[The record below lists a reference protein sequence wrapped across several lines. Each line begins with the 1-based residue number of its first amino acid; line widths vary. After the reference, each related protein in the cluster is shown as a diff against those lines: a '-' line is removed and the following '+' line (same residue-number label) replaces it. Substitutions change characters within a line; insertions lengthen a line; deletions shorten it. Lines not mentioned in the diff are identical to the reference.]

1 MLSGSLFSSR
11 AFGSNLSSCSLLRV
25 AVMEDDL
32 VSQAASSVGPVV
44 LATLA
49 VCFTLSKACV
59 CCLCNAKST
68 DPSPLVGGE
77 EDDQYGGRRPWNKYR
92 KVRHPGSDE
101 QVKVPEGKLCMICF
115 STFRALGLNY
125 KYPSYGAYYKEIVND
140 NSKHTS
146 FINSMK
152 EWIKQRNED
161 PTGRMDREAV
171 KKAHTT
177 LHSETKTG
185 VKLKGPK
192 REFVLLEHWDP
203 KLDGELDEAHIVEET
218 WQGKKVKGIWR
229 AKGRAGVLEA
239 SGYEDTSLAERTEE
253 HSGSGPFAE
262 QALVTKKT
270 ALQKVFADA
279 DEERQKHTVAAGP
292 ASQAGD
298 VLATLQKMLP
308 NLKLAG
314 GGQALSADPEADE
327 ASPSALVD
335 LHKDEDE
342 DEAEEEEEV
351 CPAARLAAT
360 VGGPKAAKAK
370 PKANPKATAKAAS
383 RPSVTATP
391 KAAEGR
397 RPGEQSNS
405 SARPKAAA
413 AKATEEP
420 QKRVAATETLQL
432 DGRGKRLKENLAEMC
447 QKLEDTLEANHLE
460 VNYSLQHAD
469 AKLVYSK
476 KTKALNSLLNT
487 ATKQIKKIED
497 SVNKHGLVE
506 ELERFQSLQDV
517 IQKLLDVFTR
527 LNIASPV
534 ADELAEAVEACKSSP
549 FNIVLGPEVWQKLLS
564 TKCSQCCLYQDF
576 SAYCKLFRSSED
588 EARRLHIWAKLA
600 TK

>member
-218 WQGKKVKGIWR
+218 WQGKKVKGIWK

-239 SGYEDTSLAERTEE
+239 SQYEDTSLAERTEE

-270 ALQKVFADA
+270 TLQKVFADA

-335 LHKDEDE
+335 SHKDEDE

-351 CPAARLAAT
+351 CSSLAHFGHAGRAAR
-360 VGGPKAAKAK
+360 
-370 PKANPKATAKAAS
+370 AAS
-383 RPSVTATP
+383 
-391 KAAEGR
+391 AAQLGR
-397 RPGEQSNS
+397 
-405 SARPKAAA
+405 
-413 AKATEEP
+413 
-420 QKRVAATETLQL
+420 
-432 DGRGKRLKENLAEMC
+432 
-447 QKLEDTLEANHLE
+447 
-460 VNYSLQHAD
+460 
-469 AKLVYSK
+469 
-476 KTKALNSLLNT
+476 
-487 ATKQIKKIED
+487 
-497 SVNKHGLVE
+497 
-506 ELERFQSLQDV
+506 
-517 IQKLLDVFTR
+517 
-527 LNIASPV
+527 
-534 ADELAEAVEACKSSP
+534 
-549 FNIVLGPEVWQKLLS
+549 
-564 TKCSQCCLYQDF
+564 
-576 SAYCKLFRSSED
+576 
-588 EARRLHIWAKLA
+588 
-600 TK
+600 

>member
-32 VSQAASSVGPVV
+32 LSQAASSVGPVV

-218 WQGKKVKGIWR
+218 WQGKKVKGIR
-229 AKGRAGVLEA
+229 PKGVPVCWKLP
-239 SGYEDTSLAERTEE
+239 SMKTPVWLS
-253 HSGSGPFAE
+253 
-262 QALVTKKT
+262 AL
-270 ALQKVFADA
+270 
-279 DEERQKHTVAAGP
+279 RSTVDP
-292 ASQAGD
+292 
-298 VLATLQKMLP
+298 
-308 NLKLAG
+308 
-314 GGQALSADPEADE
+314 ALSL
-327 ASPSALVD
+327 S
-335 LHKDEDE
+335 
-342 DEAEEEEEV
+342 
-351 CPAARLAAT
+351 
-360 VGGPKAAKAK
+360 
-370 PKANPKATAKAAS
+370 
-383 RPSVTATP
+383 
-391 KAAEGR
+391 
-397 RPGEQSNS
+397 
-405 SARPKAAA
+405 
-413 AKATEEP
+413 
-420 QKRVAATETLQL
+420 
-432 DGRGKRLKENLAEMC
+432 
-447 QKLEDTLEANHLE
+447 KL
-460 VNYSLQHAD
+460 
-469 AKLVYSK
+469 
-476 KTKALNSLLNT
+476 
-487 ATKQIKKIED
+487 
-497 SVNKHGLVE
+497 
-506 ELERFQSLQDV
+506 
-517 IQKLLDVFTR
+517 
-527 LNIASPV
+527 
-534 ADELAEAVEACKSSP
+534 
-549 FNIVLGPEVWQKLLS
+549 
-564 TKCSQCCLYQDF
+564 
-576 SAYCKLFRSSED
+576 
-588 EARRLHIWAKLA
+588 
-600 TK
+600 